1 MTRHLARLADIAY
14 RRRGR
19 VILAWIAAA
28 VVIIGVGS
36 SLAGEYNADYNTPGS
51 ESKAASDLTERSF
64 GGYSGQ
70 EIYVVWKDPA
80 GAERPASQ
88 ERVDAFLAEAGQVAH
103 VARPT
108 PTRLSED
115 GTIGST
121 TLPLTIEGWDVPKED
136 GEKLIAA
143 AEKYSGDGLEI
154 RLGGDPIRDAQEQA
168 SPEGIGFLGAAIVLL
183 IAFGSVVA
191 AGLPLLIALVGL
203 GITSGGLIVLLANVV
218 DVPDWTT
225 AVSGLIGI
233 GVGVDYALLVLTRF
247 RAAMSDGKDRHDAV
261 VEAVTTAGRSVII
274 AGCTVVIAVLGLFL
288 TGLPYMYGVAIS
300 ASLAVLVV
308 MLAAVSLLPAL
319 LSYLGPRVDRLKL
332 PFLGRALKAEGN
344 GESPAARW
352 SHAVQRRPWTAA
364 ILATVVLLALAIPAL
379 DMRLG
384 FPDAGNDPPNTM
396 TRQAY
401 DLNAEGFG
409 AGTNGPL
416 VIAAE
421 LPDAGAQATIGSF
434 AERLRA
440 ERGVAFVADPQINRE
455 GDAAIVTVA
464 PRGSPQDAETE
475 ALVNRLREDVIPEAL
490 RGSGV
495 TAQIGGVTAAL
506 EDQSEYVTDRMPVF
520 IAGVVGL
527 SFLLLLV
534 AFHSPLISLKAAV
547 MNLLSV
553 GAAYGVMTL
562 VAKGGAVGELVG
574 IDREVPIAPFM
585 PVMMFAILFGLSMD
599 YEVFLI
605 SRIREEYLK
614 DGNTRRAVADGLAK
628 TARVITA
635 AAAIMVVVFLAFLA
649 APDVFLKLFGV
660 GLASA
665 IFLDAT
671 IVRMVL
677 VPAVM
682 QLLGR
687 LNWWIPGGWSGS
699 CRGWTSSASPWARR
713 AGPRGGRYN
722 PAGCRAT
729 NPAVDRIEACQR
741 EPVTRVPLVSKRTP
755 ATTRKTWPGLDQI
768 VIQRPGPGEPQLIR
782 RPESRG
788 PASRPAEASA
798 KETEP
803 EQS

>member
-1 MTRHLARLADIAY
+1 MTRRLTRLADIAY

-19 VILAWIAAA
+19 MVLVWIAAA

-36 SLAGEYNADYNTPGS
+36 SLAGEYEADYNTPGS
-51 ESKAASDLTERSF
+51 ESKAASDLTEERF

-70 EIYVVWKDPA
+70 EVYVVWKDPA
-80 GAERPASQ
+80 GATSPGARERVNGFLAKA
-88 ERVDAFLAEAGQVAH
+88 ERVDH
-103 VARPT
+103 VAEHT
-108 PTRLSED
+108 PIRVSED

-121 TLPLTIEGWDVPKED
+121 NLPLTVPGWEVPKED

-143 AEKYSGDGLEI
+143 AEDNSGGGLEI
-154 RLGGDPIRDAQEQA
+154 KLGGDPIYQAQEA
-168 SPEGIGFLGAAIVLL
+168 TSPEGIGFLGAAIVLL

-191 AGLPLLIALVGL
+191 AGLPLAIALVGL
-203 GITSGGLIVLLANVV
+203 GISSGGLIVLLANVV

-233 GVGVDYALLVLTRF
+233 GVGIDYALLVLTRF
-247 RAAMSDGKDRHDAV
+247 RAALKEGKDRHDAV

-274 AGCTVVIAVLGLFL
+274 AGATVVIAVLGLAL
-288 TGLPYMYGVAIS
+288 TGLPYMYGVAVS

-308 MLAAVSLLPAL
+308 MLASVTLLPAL
-319 LSYLGPRVDRLKL
+319 LSYLGPNVDRLRI
-332 PFLGRALKAEGN
+332 PFLGRTLRAEGG

-364 ILATVVLLALAIPAL
+364 IVATVLLLALAAPAL
-379 DMRLG
+379 GMRLG
-384 FPDAGNDPPNTM
+384 FPDAGNDPPDTM

-401 DLNAEGFG
+401 DLNTEGFG
-409 AGTNGPL
+409 PGTNGPL

-421 LPDAGAQATIGSF
+421 LPESDARAEIDSF
-434 AERLRA
+434 AERLRS
-440 ERGVAFVADPQINRE
+440 EPGVAFVPDPQINAE
-455 GDAAIVTVA
+455 NDAAIVTVI
-464 PRGSPQDAETE
+464 PKGSPQDEETE
-475 ALVNRLREDVIPEAL
+475 DLVNRLRDDVVPQTLGAAGI
-490 RGSGV
+490 
-495 TAQIGGVTAAL
+495 TANIGGVTAAL
-506 EDQSEYVTDRMPVF
+506 EDQSDYITGRLPLF

-553 GAAYGVMTL
+553 SAAYGVMTL
-562 VAKGGAVGELVG
+562 VAKGGTVGGLIG
-574 IDREVPIAPFM
+574 IDHEVPIAPFL

-614 DGNTRRAVADGLAK
+614 DGDTRRAVADGLAK

-649 APDVFLKLFGV
+649 APDTFLKLFGI
-660 GLASA
+660 GLATA

-671 IVRMVL
+671 VVRMVL

-682 QLLGR
+682 QLLGSR
-687 LNWWIPGGWSGS
+687 NWWIPNWLE
-699 CRGWTSSASPWARR
+699 RFL
-713 AGPRGGRYN
+713 PRLDVERVAVGAAQGR
-722 PAGCRAT
+722 
-729 NPAVDRIEACQR
+729 
-741 EPVTRVPLVSKRTP
+741 S
-755 ATTRKTWPGLDQI
+755 
-768 VIQRPGPGEPQLIR
+768 
-782 RPESRG
+782 
-788 PASRPAEASA
+788 
-798 KETEP
+798 
-803 EQS
+803 